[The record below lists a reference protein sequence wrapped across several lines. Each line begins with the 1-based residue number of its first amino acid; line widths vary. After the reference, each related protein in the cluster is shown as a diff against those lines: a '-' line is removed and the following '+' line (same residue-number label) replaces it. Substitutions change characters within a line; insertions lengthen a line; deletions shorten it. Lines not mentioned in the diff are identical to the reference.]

1 MHAFGDRLSWWTTL
15 LLTLATLII
24 IELAVQAIRRVYWP
38 NDQDLMQR
46 IEKDANSKHLLRQY
60 ATDGAGDLEKGK
72 AQAQGIELEEIGLQ
86 PDLQREE
93 GATLLT
99 ERERSVE
106 RGQSPQPISSVP
118 RRSFQDLGPRRSVR
132 MSHDDYRPPNFMPL
146 AEEREIPYEDAEET
160 RGGA

>member
-1 MHAFGDRLSWWTTL
+1 
-15 LLTLATLII
+15 
-24 IELAVQAIRRVYWP
+24 
-38 NDQDLMQR
+38 MQR